1 MDALKILLPYFLLMA
16 AHIWAKRWTWCFT
29 WTAICMVVVAA
40 EILGVLQP
48 KIILNIVV
56 SAAGGIIVAGLLYG
70 VGVFSNKRT
79 ISRDNWA
86 LNDKT
91 KPEYN
96 PLKAW
101 ACYLSWLIFAVY
113 LFLHFVF
120 HW

>member
-1 MDALKILLPYFLLMA
+1 MDALKILLPYFILMA

-29 WTAICMVVVAA
+29 WTAICMVVVGA
-40 EILGVLQP
+40 EILGVMQP
-48 KIILNIVV
+48 NLAVNGIVSV
-56 SAAGGIIVAGLLYG
+56 LFGLVVTCLLIG
-70 VGVFSNKRT
+70 VGFFSNKRT
-79 ISRDNWA
+79 ISKDNWA
-86 LNDKT
+86 LNDKS

>member
-1 MDALKILLPYFLLMA
+1 
-16 AHIWAKRWTWCFT
+16 
-29 WTAICMVVVAA
+29 
-40 EILGVLQP
+40 
-48 KIILNIVV
+48 V